1 MFWRGTTMFRGANR
15 TIILGVLCLLP
26 LTSVN
31 AAPDT
36 AVGVVNDFQAGV
48 LEFLKKVN
56 TLDKRARF
64 ALAAP
69 LTKQN
74 MHLRL
79 MAATASSPY
88 WRSSSTT
95 QKTNLVKAFHR
106 MSASSIVT
114 LFNEYDGEVFRIWRS
129 RKSLGPTVLVDSKIG
144 NPKDQDPTEVTY
156 VTAKIEGR
164 WWIIDV
170 IVAGG
175 ISCVQVR
182 KHEFSAVLNRS
193 GLDELISV
201 LNTTA
206 DRLLSKKEETVV
218 RRK

>member
-1 MFWRGTTMFRGANR
+1 MFRGANR

-56 TLDKRARF
+56 TLDKRGRF

-95 QKTNLVKAFHR
+95 QKANLVKAFHR

-182 KHEFSAVLNRS
+182 KNEFSAFLNRS

-201 LNTTA
+201 LNTRA

-218 RRK
+218 QRKL